1 MANFAKLGI
10 GNIIE
15 TIETVSDNIATT
27 EQAGVDFLNNLHGS
41 RDVWKKTE
49 TDGSIRKNYA
59 GIGYTYDEDR
69 NAFISPKPYASWI
82 LNETTCRW
90 EAPVARPDD
99 NNRYNWNEDNTS
111 WDAVER

>member
-15 TIETVSDNIATT
+15 TVETVSDNIATT

-41 RDVWKKTE
+41 RDVWKRTE
-49 TDGSIRKNYA
+49 IDGSIRKNYA
-59 GIGYTYDEDR
+59 GIGYTYDEVRD
-69 NAFISPKPYASWI
+69 AFIPPKHYASWN

-99 NNRYNWNEDNTS
+99 GNRYNWNETTS
-111 WDAVER
+111 NWDII